1 MAGESA
7 EEKSKKKQRW
17 SIVKK
22 PGHPEVAVFISNK
35 KVLDRRNIGCPA
47 YLWMFYLLFKAVR

>member
-35 KVLDRRNIGCPA
+35 
-47 YLWMFYLLFKAVR
+47 